1 MASKTRRQATT
12 VAELLPLNPP
22 VFHIL
27 MSLARGERHGYAMMQ
42 EVAEDTLGTIKL
54 GPGTLYYSLQKMLE
68 RELIAEADEREDP
81 AAGGERRRYYRI
93 TDFGR
98 RVAEAESERLQ
109 RAVDLARERA
119 FLERT

>member
-1 MASKTRRQATT
+1 MSSKRPTDPAA
-12 VAELLPLNPP
+12 VENLLPLNPP

-42 EVAEDTLGTIKL
+42 EVAEDTLGTVKL

-81 AAGGERRRYYRI
+81 EAGGERRRYYRI

-98 RVAEAESERLQ
+98 RVAQAESLRLQ
-109 RAVDLARERA
+109 RAVDLARDRA